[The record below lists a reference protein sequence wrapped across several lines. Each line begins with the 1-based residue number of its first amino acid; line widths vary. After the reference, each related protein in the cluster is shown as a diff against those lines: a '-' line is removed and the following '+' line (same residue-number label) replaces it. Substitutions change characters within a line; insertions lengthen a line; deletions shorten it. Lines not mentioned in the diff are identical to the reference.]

1 MNTLLFVAAIVLLLA
16 VQTSA
21 GQPDRAAPPPW
32 NPDGRTINAEVIV
45 PASREEVW
53 RAWTTNDGA
62 REFFS
67 THVNI
72 ALRPG
77 GAYEI
82 LFAPT
87 SPEGERGSEGCRV
100 LSFIENEMLS
110 FTWNAP
116 PQFADMRWRRT
127 FVVVRL
133 DDVAA
138 GADGGQTAPGAVDAS
153 GNAAAD
159 GDAAAVSA
167 PMTRVRVTHGGWDG
181 VKASPEAE
189 GVFNYFSRAWPAV
202 LGNLKRRFET
212 GPLFAEA
219 IAAAPAIDTAP
230 AMSHF
235 VYFIRPVR
243 EALLTEGPTDA
254 EREPLMGHVAHIKAL
269 LGRGRLVYAGPG
281 LDPSAEPRGDAAVA
295 FDMPIPGIVVF
306 KARDLDEAREMMEA
320 DPAVAAGVF
329 KARVSAFRLAFWE
342 R

>member
-1 MNTLLFVAAIVLLLA
+1 MNMIVLFIAVFVLIASHALA
-16 VQTSA
+16 A
-21 GQPDRAAPPPW
+21 QPDRAAAW

-45 PASREEVW
+45 PASREAVW
-53 RAWTTNDGA
+53 RAWTTNEGA

-116 PQFADMRWRRT
+116 PNFPDMRWRRT
-127 FVVVRL
+127 FVVVRF
-133 DDVAA
+133 DDVAPEA
-138 GADGGQTAPGAVDAS
+138 EAAPRSGTADAS
-153 GNAAAD
+153 GNA
-159 GDAAAVSA
+159 GVPKDAGGNA
-167 PMTRVRVTHGGWDG
+167 PPRTRVRLTHGGWDA

-189 GVFNYFSRAWPAV
+189 AVFNYFSRAWPAV
-202 LGNLKRRFET
+202 LGNLKRRFEV
-212 GPLFAEA
+212 GPLFADA
-219 IAAAPAIDTAP
+219 IAASPEIDAAP

-254 EREPLMGHVAHIKAL
+254 EREPLVGHVAYIKAL

-281 LDPSAEPRGDAAVA
+281 LDPSTTPRGATGVA
-295 FDMPIPGIVVF
+295 LDIPIPGIVVF

-342 R
+342 